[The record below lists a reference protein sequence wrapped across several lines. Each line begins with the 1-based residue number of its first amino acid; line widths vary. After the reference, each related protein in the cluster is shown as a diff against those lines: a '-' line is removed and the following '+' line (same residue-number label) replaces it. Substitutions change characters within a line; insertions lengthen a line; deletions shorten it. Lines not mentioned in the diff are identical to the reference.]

1 MTKAIRFAW
10 AAFAV
15 VALLSVGCSNS
26 NDQSSG
32 SGGKSSSAGSSGSAG
47 SGGGAGSGGSASKS
61 SSAGSAS
68 SGGKSSASSG
78 GGSGGSSSGGS
89 STSSPA
95 CDTADGTYQESTTF
109 QTSGA
114 TAPYTLNKWGTWGNA
129 TEPTLTQTTTGASG
143 VDCGSGC
150 AALTIDFSS
159 GTKQYS
165 AGSFVEFF
173 GTSADSVTNL
183 LNETITVKIAL
194 AAKQASGA
202 NKDVPISISL
212 FGQDPTTSSNGV
224 DNLWVYDLGSASSL
238 DAASG
243 WHTLTFKVVD
253 AKVPSWSPTR
263 TVCASGMH
271 AIGITIQ
278 NNSAIDDSNGSVVTL
293 YVQSVTVGNGSGGSG
308 GSGGGTGGSGV
319 AGQGGSSSGGT
330 TGGGSTASGGTGG
343 GTGGATSGGTSG
355 TGSGGV
361 AGGSTGGLPRLQ
373 VSGTKLQDPSGK
385 TIVLRGS
392 SLMDIGTLYVSGGKS
407 IKGITDRIDKVM
419 AAGVQGHVVRLPVYP
434 RNNVNT
440 SYPFYSELPYPVG
453 ANAPNNKAT
462 SGNTVI
468 DMTSDDYISKVL
480 KPAVDYATGK
490 NLYVII
496 DFHQIDD
503 ATKGQTATD
512 ANTFWTTVAPVFASY
527 TNVIYEA
534 FNEPIDQSATWSAL
548 KPVAQGWVDTI
559 RKGAPDNVIIVP
571 SLSYCQK
578 PGDAASDPPKDPKS
592 NLMFTA
598 HVYPGNWKDA
608 FKTQVSTAVAKAPVF
623 FTEWGYVLN
632 GSDANLGT
640 SSTTW
645 GSDFQTLVNGNGGSW
660 TAWVADNSWT
670 PNMFSDSAISQLS
683 DFGKLVNSWLVAKA
697 NSDWVQ

>member
-1 MTKAIRFAW
+1 MTKAIMFGL
-10 AAFAV
+10 AAFAGV
-15 VALLSVGCSNS
+15 VFVSAGCGSNGS
-26 NDQSSG
+26 QPSG
-32 SGGKSSSAGSSGSAG
+32 TGGKGGSAG
-47 SGGGAGSGGSASKS
+47 SGGKGGSAGSGGNAGSGGSST
-61 SSAGSAS
+61 
-68 SGGKSSASSG
+68 GGL

-89 STSSPA
+89 GGSTTSSAA

-109 QTSGA
+109 KTSGT
-114 TAPYTLNKWGTWGNA
+114 TAPYMLNKWGTWGDA
-129 TEPTLTQTTTGASG
+129 TEPTLSQTATGPSG
-143 VDCGSGC
+143 LDCGSGC

-173 GTSADSVTNL
+173 GTSTDSVTNL
-183 LNETITVKIAL
+183 LNETITVKVAL
-194 AAKQASGA
+194 ALKRASGA
-202 NKDVPISISL
+202 NKDVPISVSL
-212 FGQDPTTSSNGV
+212 FGQDPTTSSTGV
-224 DNLWVYDLGSASSL
+224 DNLWIYDLGGASSL

-243 WHTLTFKVVD
+243 WHALTFKVVD
-253 AKVPSWSPTR
+253 ASVPSWAPTR
-263 TVCASGMH
+263 TLCASGLH
-271 AIGITIQ
+271 AIGITVQ
-278 NNSAIDDSNGSVVTL
+278 NSDAIDDTNGSVVTL
-293 YVQSVTVGNGSGGSG
+293 YIQSVTVGSSSGNGSGGSG
-308 GSGGGTGGSGV
+308 GGGSGGGGSGGGGGSIGGAAGESSAGSSGGSG
-319 AGQGGSSSGGT
+319 GMGGT
-330 TGGGSTASGGTGG
+330 ATAGASG
-343 GTGGATSGGTSG
+343 S
-355 TGSGGV
+355 GSGGAA

-373 VSGTKLQDPSGK
+373 VNGTKLQDPSGK

-392 SLMDIGTLYVSGGKS
+392 SLLDLGTLYVGGGKS
-407 IKGITDRIDKVM
+407 VKGITDRIDKVM
-419 AAGVQGHVVRLPVYP
+419 AAGVQGHVVRFPVYP
-434 RNNVNT
+434 RNNVNAG
-440 SYPFYSELPYPVG
+440 YPFYSELPYPVG
-453 ANAPNNKAT
+453 ATAPNNKAT

-503 ATKGQTATD
+503 ATKGQSAAD
-512 ANTFWTTVAPVFASY
+512 ANTFWTTVAPIFASY
-527 TNVIYEA
+527 TNVIFEA
-534 FNEPIDQSATWSAL
+534 FNEPIDSSATWSAL

-559 RKGAPDNVIIVP
+559 RKGAPDNVIIIP
-571 SLSYCQK
+571 SMSYCQK

-670 PNMFSDSAISQLS
+670 PNMFSDSAISPLT
-683 DFGKLVNSWLVAKA
+683 DFGKLVNSWLAAKA
-697 NSDWVQ
+697 TSDWVQ

>member
-1 MTKAIRFAW
+1 MTKSITLGV
-10 AAFAV
+10 AAFAGFAFV
-15 VALLSVGCSNS
+15 SIGCG
-26 NDQSSG
+26 SSDNPPAG
-32 SGGKSSSAGSSGSAG
+32 SGGKSGGTGGSAG
-47 SGGGAGSGGSASKS
+47 SGGSTTSTGG
-61 SSAGSAS
+61 SSAGG
-68 SGGKSSASSG
+68 SGAGGSSAGGAG
-78 GGSGGSSSGGS
+78 GGSG
-89 STSSPA
+89 TSAA
-95 CDTADGTYQESTTF
+95 CDTKDGTYEENTTF
-109 QTSGA
+109 RTSGS
-114 TAPYTLNKWGTWGNA
+114 TDPYKLNKWGTWGNG
-129 TEPTLTQTTTGASG
+129 TEPTLTQTTSG
-143 VDCGSGC
+143 PSTLDCGAGC
-150 AALTIDFSS
+150 AALTIDYSS

-173 GTSADSVTNL
+173 GSSKDSVTNL

-194 AAKQASGA
+194 AVKQASGA
-202 NKDVPISISL
+202 SKDVPIQVNL

-224 DNLWVYDLGSASSL
+224 DNLWTYDLGGVSSL

-243 WHTLTFKVVD
+243 WHTMTFKVVD

-263 TVCASGMH
+263 TVCASGLH

-278 NNSAIDDSNGSVVTL
+278 NSDLIDDSNGSVVTL
-293 YVQSVTVGNGSGGSG
+293 YVQSVTVGSGAS
-308 GSGGGTGGSGV
+308 GGTGGSGV
-319 AGQGGSSSGGT
+319 GGQGGG
-330 TGGGSTASGGTGG
+330 ASGGAG
-343 GTGGATSGGTSG
+343 GGATSSTGGNGGVDGGASGGAGGSG
-355 TGSGGV
+355 TGGTA

-392 SLMDIGTLYVSGGKS
+392 SLLDLGTLYLSGGKS
-407 IKGITDRIDKVM
+407 AKGITDRIDKVT
-419 AAGVQGHVVRLPVYP
+419 AAGVQGHVVRFPVYP
-434 RNNVNT
+434 RNNVNAG
-440 SYPFYSELPYPVG
+440 YPFYSELPYPVG
-453 ANAPNNKAT
+453 TAAPGNKAT
-462 SGNTVI
+462 SGATVI
-468 DMTSDDYISKVL
+468 DMTSDDYIAKVL

-503 ATKGQTATD
+503 ATKGQSAAD
-512 ANTFWTTVAPVFASY
+512 ANTFWTTIAPVFASY

-534 FNEPIDQSATWSAL
+534 FNEPIDSSATWATL
-548 KPVAQGWVDTI
+548 KPVTQGWVDTI
-559 RKGAPDNVIIVP
+559 RKGAPDNVIIIP
-571 SLSYCQK
+571 SASYCQK

-640 SSTTW
+640 SSATW
-645 GSDFQTLVNGNGGSW
+645 GSDFRTVVDGNGGSF

-670 PNMFSDSAISQLS
+670 PNMFSDSAISSLT
-683 DFGKLVNSWLVAKA
+683 DFGKFLKGWLADKA
-697 NSDWVQ
+697 SSDWVQ